1 LLKLLK
7 INPIVAMSAAPL
19 TDSHTDPAFGII
31 GMPAAVPEYGQPN
44 TKKAQAGFVIPTFC
58 ASRKLACLLHRA
70 YEEPR
75 YDVY

>member
-31 GMPAAVPEYGQPN
+31 RMPAAVPEYGQPN
-44 TKKAQAGFVIPTFC
+44 ANKAQL
-58 ASRKLACLLHRA
+58 AS
-70 YEEPR
+70 
-75 YDVY
+75 